1 MSINGKTEDVRLLL
15 IDTPETVDPN
25 KPVQPFG
32 PEAS

>member
-1 MSINGKTEDVRLLL
+1 M
-15 IDTPETVDPN
+15 DTPETVDPN